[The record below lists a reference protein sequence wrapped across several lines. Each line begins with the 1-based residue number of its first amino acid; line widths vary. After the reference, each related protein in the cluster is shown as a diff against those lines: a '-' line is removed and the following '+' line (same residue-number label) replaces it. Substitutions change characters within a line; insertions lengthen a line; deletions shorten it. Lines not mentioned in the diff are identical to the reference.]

1 MAEISQ
7 EEGTAMMDGHCELCR
22 ERCKPFSQ
30 RPRKQQIAV
39 IVAVTIFFGMII
51 NLPPNSPFSDWL
63 QEKSREEKVEL
74 IGQRMSV
81 MADAG
86 RPEAVIW
93 MARHFPDVPERRK
106 ALESLA
112 SSGHGEA
119 LLLLAVLTGR
129 TDPAK
134 AQRFIAKAAEA
145 GNPEAV
151 LAVARNPERYK

>member
-1 MAEISQ
+1 MDEVCHG
-7 EEGTAMMDGHCELCR
+7 EGTAKMVGQCELCR
-22 ERCKPFSQ
+22 EKNKPFSKK
-30 RPRKQQIAV
+30 PRKQQIAV
-39 IVAVTIFFGMII
+39 IVAVTIFFGIII
-51 NLPPNSPFSDWL
+51 NLPPNSPFSNWL

-93 MARHFPDVPERRK
+93 MARHYPDVPERRK

-119 LLLLAVLTGR
+119 LVLLAVLTGR
-129 TDPAK
+129 TDPAQ
-134 AQRFIAKAAEA
+134 ARRFIAKAAEA

-151 LAVARNPERYK
+151 LAVARSPERYK